1 MTPMLFSKKKKV
13 TPPMH
18 TCSHRQVKVRWETC
32 FIGAEHGQLNSIF
45 ILEGSTHTHKG
56 DEMRI

>member
-1 MTPMLFSKKKKV
+1 MTPMLFSKKKKKV
-13 TPPMH
+13 TPLH
-18 TCSHRQVKVRWETC
+18 TCSHRQVKVWWETC

-45 ILEGSTHTHKG
+45 ILEGSAHTHKG